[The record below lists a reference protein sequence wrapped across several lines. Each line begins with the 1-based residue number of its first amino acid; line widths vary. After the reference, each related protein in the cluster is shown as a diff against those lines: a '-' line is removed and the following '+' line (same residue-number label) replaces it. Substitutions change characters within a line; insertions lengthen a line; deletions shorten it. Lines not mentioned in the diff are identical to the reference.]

1 MILLS
6 ISFFYFLVF
15 FSVFPLIGCRF
26 RAVDEAD
33 LCQLLTARYRIISV
47 SRD

>member
-6 ISFFYFLVF
+6 ISFFTFQF

-33 LCQLLTARYRIISV
+33 LCQLLSARYRIVSV